1 MFGIIKKM
9 FIVSSTNI
17 VNASNHTKC
26 TSLINQKCNIQPTLI
41 NLHLNKW
48 SQELRYYPFAV
59 KLDKCVG
66 SYDTLNDLS
75 NRVCVPNKTEGLN
88 TQQVT
93 IDISCRRKCHF
104 DGRKCN
110 SNQKWNNDKCQCE
123 CKNLTYV
130 KKIMFGILLDVVVK
144 MENI

>member
-41 NLHLNKW
+41 NLHLNEW

-75 NRVCVPNKTEGLN
+75 NRVCVPDKTKDSKLN
-88 TQQVT
+88 VYAIITGKNGSKILTKHV
-93 IDISCRRKCHF
+93 SCNCECKF

-110 SNQKWNNDKCQCE
+110 SNQKWNYE
-123 CKNLTYV
+123 S
-130 KKIMFGILLDVVVK
+130 
-144 MENI
+144 ENP

>member
-1 MFGIIKKM
+1 MAQ
-9 FIVSSTNI
+9 STF
-17 VNASNHTKC
+17 
-26 TSLINQKCNIQPTLI
+26 I
-41 NLHLNKW
+41 NLHPNEY
-48 SQELRYYPFAV
+48 SQSLHCYPFAV
-59 KLDKCVG
+59 NLERCVG

-88 TQQVT
+88 TQQIT

>member
-41 NLHLNKW
+41 NLHLNEW

-75 NRVCVPNKTEGLN
+75 NRVCVPNKTKDSKLN
-88 TQQVT
+88 VYGIITGKNGSKILTKHV
-93 IDISCRRKCHF
+93 SCNCECKF

-110 SNQKWNNDKCQCE
+110 SNQKWNYE
-123 CKNLTYV
+123 S
-130 KKIMFGILLDVVVK
+130 
-144 MENI
+144 ENP